1 MRNSKLLDIIQLL
14 TPKERIRLQELV
26 YSPYYNKHQ
35 NSQKLLSYLLEIIDS
50 DADSGLFSKE
60 AAFAHLFP
68 NESYDVQ
75 RIKDVMSLL
84 TKLVEQYLQLV
95 NYEKEPIGGQLCL
108 LRELRSRNAGKYFEQ
123 AERLMRQSLEKTKDD
138 SERHRW
144 GFELESEA
152 DTYFMSQSARAQHE
166 SIQHRSNHLDRYYL
180 LNKLRVSCEMINR
193 SNIVKVKY
201 DMPFLDEACLHLD
214 AHHELYADEKLL
226 LAYYRILKALTE
238 PENEAHYSA
247 LINYLNENVMAF
259 DANEARGMYD
269 YAKNYCIKKINSGK
283 SEYLQRLFEVYK
295 ALLHNKVIYQNG
307 ILTEWDYKNIVT
319 VATRQKEFD
328 WCHEFIEYNRPL
340 LDPAQRDNAYTYN
353 LAMLHYSRNQLK
365 EAMILLRDVEFTD
378 LYYGLGAKTTLL
390 KTYYELDELDAFF
403 NMIDTFRTFLK
414 RNKLISEYQFKV
426 NSNLLKFAKKLAT
439 LKNKKG
445 VVSHNAF
452 DKELQALQKS
462 IASTKEITNVDWLKQ
477 KMGELS

>member
-1 MRNSKLLDIIQLL
+1 MKNGKLIEIIQLL
-14 TPKERIRLQELV
+14 TPKERVRLQGLV

-35 NSQKLLSYLLEIIDS
+35 NAQKLLTFLLENMVEG
-50 DADSGLFSKE
+50 AENEVPTKE
-60 AAFAHLFP
+60 MAFGYLFP
-68 NESYDVQ
+68 HENYDVQ

-84 TKLVEQYLQLV
+84 TKQVEQYLQLA
-95 NYEKEPIGGQLCL
+95 NYEKEPLAGQLHL
-108 LRELRSRNAGKYFEQ
+108 VRELRSRNAGKYFEQ
-123 AERLMRQSLEKTKDD
+123 AERQMRQSLEKTKDD

-193 SNIVKVKY
+193 SNIIKVKY
-201 DMPFLDEACLHLD
+201 ETPFLDEACQHLV
-214 AHHELYADEKLL
+214 AHPELYADEKLI
-226 LAYYRILKALTE
+226 LAYYRILNALTE
-238 PENEAHYSA
+238 PDNEEHYLN
-247 LINYLNENVMAF
+247 LIKYLNEHATSF
-259 DANEARGMYD
+259 EPNEARGMYD

-295 ALLHNKVIYQNG
+295 ALLGNKVIYQNG

-319 VATRQKEFD
+319 VATRQKEYD
-328 WCHEFIEYNRPL
+328 WCHEFIEYNKPL

-353 LAMLHYSRNQLK
+353 LAMLHYSRHQLK
-365 EAMILLRDVEFTD
+365 ETMELLRAVEFTD

-414 RNKLISEYQFKV
+414 RNKLISEYQYKV

-445 VVSHNAF
+445 AISTNAF
-452 DKELQALQKS
+452 DKELQALEKS
-462 IASTKEITNVDWLKQ
+462 IAATKEITNVDWLKQ
-477 KMGELS
+477 QMAELG